1 MCQCKKGFVGSG
13 KYCRS
18 GPGVFNVTYK
28 ESAYEFTEDL
38 YDPKSSNYRDRSDG
52 ISIFFRYV
60 YAHSP
65 LSDVFVGAQVQAF
78 RKGSIV
84 IETLQVFD
92 FDGDGQLPSADDI
105 KRLLHPRLD
114 LVTVQGMVIQCAHFI
129 ILDSVLYAVLGEN
142 HTVSLLELSLH
153 AYTLSKFVHS

>member
-18 GPGVFNVTYK
+18 GPGIFNVTYK

-38 YDPKSSNYRDRSDG
+38 YDPNSSNYRDRSDG

-92 FDGDGQLPSADDI
+92 FDVDGRLPSADDI
-105 KRLLHPRLD
+105 KRLLHLRVE
-114 LVTVQGMVIQCAHFI
+114 LVTIQGTVIYSMCFFPNTAFR
-129 ILDSVLYAVLGEN
+129 SAFGES
-142 HTVSLLELSLH
+142 HAVSLLELSSLPP
-153 AYTLSKFVHS
+153 YRIRSLII